1 MSADVLCT
9 GDNRDLLPS
18 DRISDTERDQQL
30 ILQQADTI
38 LSIAEGEW
46 PINILQGIDWLG
58 YLTDRGV
65 NVPALAQEVART
77 LEEIP
82 NIAVRESYGEQS
94 GRVITLSVQ
103 GFISQRPFQLTVLGQ
118 QDAGAGAES
127 SGDNAILVPLVLSW
141 GYTAI

>member
-18 DRISDTERDQQL
+18 DLISDTEVSQQL

-46 PINILQGIDWLG
+46 PTNILLGIDWIG
-58 YLTDRGV
+58 YLTDRGI
-65 NVPALAQEVART
+65 NVSALAQEVART

-82 NIAVRESYGEQS
+82 NILVQEAYGEQA
-94 GRVITLSVQ
+94 GRVLTIYVQ

-118 QDAGAGAES
+118 QDAGFGAEV
-127 SGDNAILVPLVLSW
+127 SGDNAVLVPLSLSW
-141 GYTAI
+141 GYTGI